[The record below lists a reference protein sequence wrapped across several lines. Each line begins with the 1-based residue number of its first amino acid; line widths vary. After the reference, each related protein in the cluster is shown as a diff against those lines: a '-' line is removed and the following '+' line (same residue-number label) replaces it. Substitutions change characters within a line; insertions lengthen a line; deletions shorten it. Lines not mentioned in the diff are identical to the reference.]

1 MILGTILMFSYFLKR
16 IESCIFR
23 GTFATITNIPF
34 IKNSAEGK
42 GRQCTTPW
50 KTMVSFYARAKQ
62 FVHCE
67 GPGRARESVQREKKK
82 LYQELRC
89 YGYRFIETC
98 YELLC
103 QVKSCNYWEVNT
115 LKNCTSKALSQF
127 TRSSALC

>member
-50 KTMVSFYARAKQ
+50 KTKVSFYARAKQ

-67 GPGRARESVQREKKK
+67 GDGPGKACREREKNC
-82 LYQELRC
+82 LYQELWC

-103 QVKSCNYWEVNT
+103 QVKRVATTGKST
-115 LKNCTSKALSQF
+115 LLKTA
-127 TRSSALC
+127 